1 MRQYNA
7 FLYMRLVALQ
17 DYCWR
22 TNKRKW
28 AKALG
33 EEIKALLI
41 DFPQYR
47 AY

>member
-1 MRQYNA
+1 MWH
-7 FLYMRLVALQ
+7 YMRLVALQ
-17 DYCWR
+17 EYCWR

-33 EEIKALLI
+33 EEIKAFLL
-41 DFPQYR
+41 DHPQFR